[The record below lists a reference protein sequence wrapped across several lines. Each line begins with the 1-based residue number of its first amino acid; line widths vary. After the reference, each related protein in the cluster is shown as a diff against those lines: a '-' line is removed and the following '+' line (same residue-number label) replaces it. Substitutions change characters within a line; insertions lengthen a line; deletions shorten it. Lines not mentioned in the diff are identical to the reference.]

1 MIEVEIKEERDGR
14 ISAFSVRGHSGTAPK
29 GRDIVCA
36 GVSAL
41 AQTALLGLGRH
52 LHRDIDYHIDP
63 SGDLRMKLR
72 EAPDD
77 FTEAIL
83 RTMRLGLENIEKISP
98 DAVRLRIQ
106 QANPGG
112 EGHEFYV

>member
-14 ISAFSVRGHSGTAPK
+14 ISAFSVHGHSGTAPK

-52 LHRDIDYHIDP
+52 LHRDVDYHIEP

-77 FTEAIL
+77 LSEAIL
-83 RTMRLGLENIEKISP
+83 RTMRLGLAEIARVYP
-98 DAVRLRIQ
+98 DAVRVRIMK
-106 QANPGG
+106 ASGR
-112 EGHEFYV
+112 

>member
-1 MIEVEIKEERDGR
+1 MIEAEIYEERDGR
-14 ISAFSVRGHSGTAPK
+14 ISAFSVHGHSGTAPK

-52 LHRDIDYHIDP
+52 LHRGVDYHIEP
-63 SGDLRMKLR
+63 SGDLHMKLR

-77 FTEAIL
+77 LSEAIL
-83 RTMRLGLENIEKISP
+83 RTMRLGLAEIARAYP
-98 DAVRLRIQ
+98 DAVQVRITKES
-106 QANPGG
+106 GR
-112 EGHEFYV
+112 

>member
-1 MIEVEIKEERDGR
+1 MIEIDIYEERDGR
-14 ISAFSVRGHSGTAPK
+14 ISAFSVHGHSGTAPK

-83 RTMRLGLENIEKISP
+83 RTMCLGLEEIKKISP
-98 DAVRLRIQ
+98 GTVCLRILRE
-106 QANPGG
+106 NPGG